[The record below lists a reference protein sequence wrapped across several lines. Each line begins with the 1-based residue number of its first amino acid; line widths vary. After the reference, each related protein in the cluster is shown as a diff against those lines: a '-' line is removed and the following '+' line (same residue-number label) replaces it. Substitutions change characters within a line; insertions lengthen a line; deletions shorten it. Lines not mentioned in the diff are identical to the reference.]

1 VFGTIAGAAKSRLYY
16 LDWLSAPFTFDSDTG
31 AVRSVLAFRRTILLL
46 VAFMLSIF
54 RREHLTALFT
64 GAIRYAYAVKATVV
78 RAIGLWLSSIIV
90 NNRELLSTLRAG
102 SSGRFV
108 SIGGVSAGATTELT
122 RLILEMREFL
132 SAVEAYRG
140 HMATA
145 VEAFFGA
152 VFLEAAEV
160 GDVELLAAVRAYLA
174 NPWLASVG
182 HSDPSHKELPA
193 GLGTV
198 LLSRQRGGQREA
210 QCHYGVPVCVA

>member
-1 VFGTIAGAAKSRLYY
+1 MFGAIAGAAKSRLYY

-31 AVRSVLAFRRTILLL
+31 AVRPVLAFRRTILLL

-64 GAIRYAYAVKATVV
+64 GAVGYADAVKATVV
-78 RAIGLWLSSIIV
+78 RAIGLWISSIIV
-90 NNRELLSTLRAG
+90 NGRELLPTMWAG
-102 SSGRFV
+102 SGGGFV

-122 RLILEMREFL
+122 RLILGMREFL
-132 SAVEAYRG
+132 SAVEAYRS
-140 HMATA
+140 HMATV

-174 NPWLASVG
+174 NSWLASVS
-182 HSDPSHKELPA
+182 HSYPSHKELPA

-198 LLSRQRGGQREA
+198 LLSRQHSGQREA
-210 QCHYGVPVCVA
+210 KGHYGVPVCVA